1 MVIQLVW
8 MLFFL
13 SCATTND
20 EKGNYVRNDYN
31 YENWPFQYKASLN
44 TLSIIKRDV
53 LPEVQAKGSM
63 KSFSLVE
70 NESQKI
76 TQELKPMLG
85 QTEGGIV
92 NEAPNADKDL
102 IPSPDL
108 NTKPDLVTLLRKD
121 KLEPVKDQVNI
132 TKTDIVQGNDTKTSE
147 AKVVAQPVSKI
158 EDTAAT
164 NNTSKEPSMVDINS
178 PGVIKRGLIVFGGL
192 TLLAVAYFIFYRNK
206 HKKFD
211 AANAHGTGDSNQFRY
226 GVLHTDDR
234 RENLELSRI
243 PLTMESD
250 DDEDEDLEIFDL
262 EQKRKSLSYV
272 NLQTNDED
280 IVLRSSKDESKN
292 NLLLDIE
299 DASGDQLINWSGT
312 GSKSIL

>member
-1 MVIQLVW
+1 MHLQLVW
-8 MLFFL
+8 MIFYL

-20 EKGNYVRNDYN
+20 EKENYVRDDYN
-31 YENWPFQYKASLN
+31 YENWPFHYKAALN

-53 LPEVQAKGSM
+53 LPVVQAEGSI
-63 KSFSLVE
+63 KSSSVVE
-70 NESQKI
+70 NESRKI
-76 TQELKPMLG
+76 TQELKPMVG

-92 NEAPNADKDL
+92 NEAPNAD
-102 IPSPDL
+102 IPIPDV
-108 NTKPDLVTLLRKD
+108 NTKPDLTTLKE
-121 KLEPVKDQVNI
+121 KPEPVNNQVNI
-132 TKTDIVQGNDTKTSE
+132 TKTDIVKSNDTKTSE
-147 AKVVAQPVSKI
+147 ANVVAQTISKI
-158 EDTAAT
+158 EDTATT
-164 NNTSKEPSMVDINS
+164 NNTSKDPSMLDINN
-178 PGVIKRGLIVFGGL
+178 PGVVKRGVIVFGGL

-211 AANAHGTGDSNQFRY
+211 AANTHGNSDSNQFRY
-226 GVLHTDDR
+226 GVLHSDDR

-280 IVLRSSKDESKN
+280 IVLRSSNDESKN

-299 DASGDQLINWSGT
+299 DASGDQLIKWSGS

>member
-1 MVIQLVW
+1 MLIQLVW
-8 MLFFL
+8 IFVYL

-20 EKGNYVRNDYN
+20 ENGNYVPDDYN
-31 YENWPFQYKASLN
+31 YENWPFHYKAALN
-44 TLSIIKRDV
+44 ALSVIKRDV
-53 LPEVQAKGSM
+53 LPEVQAESSM
-63 KSFSLVE
+63 KSSSVVE
-70 NESQKI
+70 TESQKI
-76 TQELKPMLG
+76 TQELKPMVG

-92 NEAPNADKDL
+92 NEAPNAD

-108 NTKPDLVTLLRKD
+108 NTKPDLITLK
-121 KLEPVKDQVNI
+121 KKPEPVKDQVNI
-132 TKTDIVQGNDTKTSE
+132 TKTDIVKSNDTKTSE
-147 AKVVAQPVSKI
+147 ANVVAQPISKI
-158 EDTAAT
+158 EDTTAT
-164 NNTSKEPSMVDINS
+164 NTTTKDPSMVDINN

-226 GVLHTDDR
+226 GVLHSDDR

-262 EQKRKSLSYV
+262 EQNRKSLSYV

-299 DASGDQLINWSGT
+299 DASGDQLINWSGS